1 MPSCIQ
7 KMTLKTRASALL
19 NRAWKETRAAELVE
33 MAFVIPVLLTLVIG
47 IFWAGRAYNIYE
59 TITRAAREGAR
70 AAVTPTCS
78 TCGDTFPTSTT
89 VSTAVTNS
97 LAASGMQTSG
107 TGITINVQQHQ
118 QLNLDANN
126 PSALWTV
133 VTVTYPFQFVLPF
146 TSLNASTV
154 SMTTTAQ
161 MVEEQ

>member
-1 MPSCIQ
+1 MPSCIR
-7 KMTLKTRASALL
+7 KMTPGARLFSVLRRGW
-19 NRAWKETRAAELVE
+19 NETRAAELVE
-33 MAFVIPVLLTLVIG
+33 MAFVIPVLLTLIIG

-59 TITRAAREGAR
+59 TIARAAREGAR

-78 TCGDTFPTSTT
+78 TCGDAFPTSTT
-89 VSTAVTNS
+89 VTTAVTNS

-107 TGITINVQQHQ
+107 TGITITVQQHQ

-133 VTVTYPFQFVLPF
+133 VQVTYPFQFVLPF
-146 TSLNASTV
+146 TSVSTSTV